1 MGLPSA
7 ATSPGSEQTVD
18 GKNKTQLTETT
29 NRTTQTTAKKHKRVN
44 ERRVMEKCYECHV
57 KILNFHC
64 DPSNRLKDNQIMRSY
79 NVKIIF
85 QHCSEQDA
93 SIFDNVVS

>member
-7 ATSPGSEQTVD
+7 ATSPGSAQTID

-57 KILNFHC
+57 KILNSSGH
-64 DPSNRLKDNQIMRSY
+64 
-79 NVKIIF
+79 
-85 QHCSEQDA
+85 SED
-93 SIFDNVVS
+93 VSVFTVILLIS

>member
-7 ATSPGSEQTVD
+7 ATSPGSEQTID

-57 KILNFHC
+57 KILN
-64 DPSNRLKDNQIMRSY
+64 SSGRS
-79 NVKIIF
+79 
-85 QHCSEQDA
+85 ED
-93 SIFDNVVS
+93 VSVFTVILLIS

>member
-7 ATSPGSEQTVD
+7 ATSPGSAQTID

-29 NRTTQTTAKKHKRVN
+29 NRTTQTTAKNHKRVN

-57 KILNFHC
+57 KILNSSGH
-64 DPSNRLKDNQIMRSY
+64 
-79 NVKIIF
+79 
-85 QHCSEQDA
+85 SED
-93 SIFDNVVS
+93 VSVFTVILLIS

>member
-64 DPSNRLKDNQIMRSY
+64 DPSNWLKAEGQPDNEKLQR
-79 NVKIIF
+79 
-85 QHCSEQDA
+85 
-93 SIFDNVVS
+93 